1 MLRTLRKVRTQD
13 MMTQICEAKVLCC
26 ERYVSNN
33 LAIEWNK
40 THVKRFCISQF
51 IMRFT
56 HVQSFFH
63 CKHAKVHLPHCRGN
77 TAVILGF
84 FFWLSNHVI
93 LLQCLLFL
101 EKSKKLN
108 KRKKMMRLHVFEIC
122 FLVFYN
128 VSDS

>member
-1 MLRTLRKVRTQD
+1 MLRTLRKVRMQD

-51 IMRFT
+51 IMHFT
-56 HVQSFFH
+56 HLQSLFN
-63 CKHAKVHLPHCRGN
+63 CKHAKVHLPHCRGRHCSD
-77 TAVILGF
+77 TGF
-84 FFWLSNHVI
+84 FFWLSNHAI
-93 LLQCLLFL
+93 LLQCILFL